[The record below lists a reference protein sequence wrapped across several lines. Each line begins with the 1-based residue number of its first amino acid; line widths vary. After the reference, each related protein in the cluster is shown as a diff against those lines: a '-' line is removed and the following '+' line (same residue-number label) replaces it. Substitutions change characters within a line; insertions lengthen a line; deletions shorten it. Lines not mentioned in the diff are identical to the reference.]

1 MGAGARFGF
10 GRLYW
15 GASAIVVLG
24 LALELAVLAAIS
36 AVNEGRL
43 TRGPR
48 MVMRLAYWAPFV
60 WLGVNL
66 VYVATYRLLAAL
78 TGDDIRRRL
87 GAMALAPLGAGL
99 VAALAEVFSRWQ
111 DGVFF
116 LIGGA
121 IFGYVT
127 LGMPML
133 AAGIWVAAQRPKQDV
148 QGAELGTGSQ

>member
-1 MGAGARFGF
+1 MGVGARFGF

-24 LALELAVLAAIS
+24 LAVELALMATIS

-43 TRGPR
+43 TRGLR
-48 MVMRLAYWAPFV
+48 VLERLAGWAPFIWV
-60 WLGVNL
+60 GVNV
-66 VYVATYRLLAAL
+66 VYLAAFNL
-78 TGDDIRRRL
+78 MAAVGGDEIRRRL
-87 GAMALAPLGAGL
+87 GAMASAPLGTGL
-99 VAALAEVFSRWQ
+99 VAALADVFSGGQ

-116 LIGGA
+116 LMGGA

-133 AAGIWVAAQRPKQDV
+133 AAGIWVAAQRPKKGV
-148 QGAELGTGSQ
+148 RGAEWGTGSQ